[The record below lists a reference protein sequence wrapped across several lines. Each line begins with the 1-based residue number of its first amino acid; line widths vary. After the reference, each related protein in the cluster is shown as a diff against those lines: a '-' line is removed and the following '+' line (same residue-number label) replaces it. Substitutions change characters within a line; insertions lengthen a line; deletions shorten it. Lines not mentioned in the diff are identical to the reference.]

1 VNDIGLHLGMFLLAA
16 ISIVLASA
24 MYAEPDDAKALKSLP
39 KRFAYLVVGC
49 GLLSG
54 AMIVCQVLFT

>member
-1 VNDIGLHLGMFLLAA
+1 MFLFVS

-39 KRFAYLVVGC
+39 KRFAYLVAGC
-49 GLLSG
+49 VLLSG
-54 AMIVCQVLFT
+54 AMVVCQALFT